1 MNETDTPRTDR
12 AGNDGMYSTMVN
24 HALGLER
31 ELNESKANQKALKQF
46 ENYCRIAI
54 RDALNAANAPT
65 HYPDIGA
72 PARKPMT
79 PVERIAELA
88 KQRDA
93 LADKLKKHPC
103 EIICTKCGLREQRGE
118 KLSADF

>member
-1 MNETDTPRTDR
+1 MKNEMNEMNEETDTPRSDR
-12 AGNDGMYSTMVN
+12 A
-24 HALGLER
+24 ALVATHHERGLIDVVDLEFAEALEL

-72 PARKPMT
+72 PARKPMR
-79 PVERIAELA
+79 PVERIAAIA

-93 LADKLKKHPC
+93 LAEALRTILKDS
-103 EIICTKCGLREQRGE
+103 E
-118 KLSADF
+118 D